1 MEKSNTVLAVIS
13 HEVNDYDLWRKFFD
27 TTAEFRKSHGVVQS
41 DVFRCP
47 TNPNKVFV
55 TQAFASVENAKAF
68 LQLPGLKE
76 NMQKAGV
83 VGKPDVV
90 LGVAA

>member
-1 MEKSNTVLAVIS
+1 MDKPGAVLAVIS
-13 HEVNDYDLWRKFFD
+13 HEVNDYNQWRKFFD

-47 TNPNKVFV
+47 TNPNRVFV
-55 TQAFASVENAKAF
+55 TQGFASVENAKTF
-68 LQLPGLKE
+68 LQLPALKE

-83 VGKPDVV
+83 TSKPDVI
-90 LGVAA
+90 LGVSA